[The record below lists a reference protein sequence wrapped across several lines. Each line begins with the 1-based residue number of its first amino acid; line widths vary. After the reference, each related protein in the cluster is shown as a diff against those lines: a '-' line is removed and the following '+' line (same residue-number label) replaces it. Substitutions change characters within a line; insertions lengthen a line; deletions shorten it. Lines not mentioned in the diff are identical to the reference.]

1 MKKVKFRDIIGK
13 QSTLAILVLLVVLLS
28 VTTPSF
34 RTVGNMINILKQ
46 VSIIGIIS
54 CGMTLVVISGCLD
67 LSVGSVFSLLNVIII
82 SLQQRSNLLAVTV
95 AFIVAILIGLF
106 NGIIITA
113 FDMNSIIVTLGSLSL
128 IGGLALLYTHGAIIH
143 GVSDTWFSVI
153 GKDRV
158 FGMPIHVLVFLF
170 IAVLYQ
176 ILLAGTSL
184 GKKIRYVGVNPEA
197 ARIAGI
203 RTGKIQTLTFIIS
216 SLSVAV
222 AAIIYSSRMATGSPV
237 TGVGYEFSAITA
249 LVVGGISLR
258 GGSGS
263 ILGTIIGVLILAV
276 IVNALTLYNVPFA
289 LQNIVK
295 GFLIIVAIIADIRA
309 RREIE
314 F

>member
-1 MKKVKFRDIIGK
+1 MKKVEFRDIIGK
-13 QSTLAILVLLVVLLS
+13 QSTLAILVFLVLLLS

-34 RTVGNMINILKQ
+34 RTVGNMVNILKQ

-82 SLQQRSNLLAVTV
+82 SLQQRSNMLAITV
-95 AFIVAILIGLF
+95 ALIVAVLIGLF
-106 NGIIITA
+106 NGVIITA

-128 IGGLALLYTHGAIIH
+128 IGGLALLYTNGAIIH

-158 FGMPIHVLVFLF
+158 LGIPIHVLVFLF
-170 IAVLYQ
+170 VAIIYQ
-176 ILLAGTSL
+176 ILLTGTSL

-197 ARIAGI
+197 AGIAGI
-203 RTGKIQTLTFIIS
+203 RTGKIRTLTFIIS

-222 AAIIYSSRMATGSPV
+222 AAIIYSSRMVTGSPV

-263 ILGTIIGVLILAV
+263 ISGAIIGVLILAV

-295 GFLIIVAIIADIRA
+295 GFLIIIALIADIRA

>member
-1 MKKVKFRDIIGK
+1 VKKVKFRDIIGK
-13 QSTLAILVLLVVLLS
+13 QSTLAILVVLVLLLS

-46 VSIIGIIS
+46 VSMIGIIS

-82 SLQQRSNLLAVTV
+82 SLQGRSNILAITV
-95 AFIVAILIGLF
+95 AFIVAVLIGLF

-128 IGGLALLYTHGAIIH
+128 IGGLALLYTNGAIIH

-158 FGMPIHVLVFLF
+158 FGIPIHVLIFLF
-170 IAVLYQ
+170 VAVIYQ
-176 ILLAGTSL
+176 ILLTETSF

-314 F
+314 V

>member
-1 MKKVKFRDIIGK
+1 MV
-13 QSTLAILVLLVVLLS
+13 
-28 VTTPSF
+28 
-34 RTVGNMINILKQ
+34 NILKQ

-82 SLQQRSNLLAVTV
+82 SLQQRSNMLAITV
-95 AFIVAILIGLF
+95 ALIVAVLIGLF
-106 NGIIITA
+106 NGVIITA

-128 IGGLALLYTHGAIIH
+128 IGGLALLYTNGAIIH

-158 FGMPIHVLVFLF
+158 LGMPIHVLVFLF
-170 IAVLYQ
+170 VAIIYQ
-176 ILLAGTSL
+176 ILLTGTSL

-197 ARIAGI
+197 AGITGI
-203 RTGKIQTLTFIIS
+203 RTGKIRTLTFIIS

-263 ILGTIIGVLILAV
+263 ISGAIIGVLILAV

-295 GFLIIVAIIADIRA
+295 GFLIIIALIADIRA

>member
-1 MKKVKFRDIIGK
+1 VKKVKFRDIIGK
-13 QSTLAILVLLVVLLS
+13 QSTLAILVLLVLLLS

-34 RTVGNMINILKQ
+34 RTVGNMVNILKQ

-82 SLQQRSNLLAVTV
+82 SLQQRSNLLAIAV
-95 AFIVAILIGLF
+95 ALIVAVLIGLF
-106 NGIIITA
+106 NGVIITA

-128 IGGLALLYTHGAIIH
+128 IGGLALLYTNGAIIH
-143 GVSDTWFSVI
+143 GISDTWFSVI
-153 GKDRV
+153 GKDRL
-158 FGMPIHVLVFLF
+158 FGIPVHVLVFLF
-170 IAVLYQ
+170 VALIYQ
-176 ILLAGTSL
+176 ILLTGTSL

-203 RTGKIQTLTFIIS
+203 RTGKIRTLTFIIS

-222 AAIIYSSRMATGSPV
+222 AAIIYSSRMVTGSPV

-276 IVNALTLYNVPFA
+276 IVNALTLYNVTFSI
-289 LQNIVK
+289 QNIVK
-295 GFLIIVAIIADIRA
+295 GFLIIIAIIADIRA

-314 F
+314 L

>member
-1 MKKVKFRDIIGK
+1 VKKVKFRDIIGK
-13 QSTLAILVLLVVLLS
+13 QSILFILVLLVLILS

-34 RTVGNMINILKQ
+34 RTVGNMVNILKQ

-54 CGMTLVVISGCLD
+54 CGMTLVVIGGCLD

-82 SLQQRSNLLAVTV
+82 SLQQRSNVLAITV

-106 NGIIITA
+106 NGGIITA

-128 IGGLALLYTHGAIIH
+128 IGGLALLYTNGAIIH
-143 GVSDTWFSVI
+143 GTSATWFSVI

-158 FGMPIHVLVFLF
+158 FGIPIHVLIFLF
-170 IAVLYQ
+170 IALLYQ
-176 ILLAGTSL
+176 ILLTGTSL

-222 AAIIYSSRMATGSPV
+222 AAIIYSSRMVTGSPV

-276 IVNALTLYNVPFA
+276 IVNALTLYNVSFA
-289 LQNIVK
+289 YQNIVK
-295 GFLIIVAIIADIRA
+295 GFLIIIAIIADIRT

-314 F
+314 V

>member
-1 MKKVKFRDIIGK
+1 MKKVTFRDIIGK

-95 AFIVAILIGLF
+95 AFMVAILIGLF

-128 IGGLALLYTHGAIIH
+128 IGGLALLYTGGAIIH

-158 FGMPIHVLVFLF
+158 FGIPIHVLVFLF

-263 ILGTIIGVLILAV
+263 IIGTIIGVLILAV

>member
-13 QSTLAILVLLVVLLS
+13 QSTLAILVLLVLILS

-46 VSIIGIIS
+46 VSMIGIIS

-82 SLQQRSNLLAVTV
+82 SLQGRSNILAITV
-95 AFIVAILIGLF
+95 AFSVAILIGLF

-128 IGGLALLYTHGAIIH
+128 IGGLALLYTGGAIIH

-158 FGMPIHVLVFLF
+158 FGIPIHVLVFLF

-176 ILLAGTSL
+176 ILLTGTSL

-203 RTGKIQTLTFIIS
+203 RTGTIRTLTFIIS

-314 F
+314 V

>member
-1 MKKVKFRDIIGK
+1 VKKVKFRDIIGK
-13 QSTLAILVLLVVLLS
+13 QSTLAILVLLVLLLS

-34 RTVGNMINILKQ
+34 RTVGNMVNILKQ

-82 SLQQRSNLLAVTV
+82 SLQQRSNLLAIAV
-95 AFIVAILIGLF
+95 ALIVAVLIGLF
-106 NGIIITA
+106 NGVIITA

-128 IGGLALLYTHGAIIH
+128 IGGLALLYTNGAIIH
-143 GVSDTWFSVI
+143 GISDTWFSVI

-158 FGMPIHVLVFLF
+158 FGIPVHVLVFLF
-170 IAVLYQ
+170 VALIYQ
-176 ILLAGTSL
+176 ILLTGTSL

-203 RTGKIQTLTFIIS
+203 RTGKIRTLTFIIS

-222 AAIIYSSRMATGSPV
+222 AAIIYSSRMVTGSPV

-276 IVNALTLYNVPFA
+276 IVNALTLYNVTFSI
-289 LQNIVK
+289 QNIVK
-295 GFLIIVAIIADIRA
+295 GFLIISAIIADIRA

-314 F
+314 L

>member
-1 MKKVKFRDIIGK
+1 MKKVKSRDIIGK
-13 QSTLAILVLLVVLLS
+13 QSTLAILIFLVLLLS

-34 RTVGNMINILKQ
+34 RTVGNMVNILKQ

-82 SLQQRSNLLAVTV
+82 SLQQRSNILAVAV
-95 AFIVAILIGLF
+95 AFIVAILIGMF
-106 NGIIITA
+106 NGIIITV

-128 IGGLALLYTHGAIIH
+128 IGGLALLYTNGAIIH

-158 FGMPIHVLVFLF
+158 FGIPIHVLVFLF
-170 IAVLYQ
+170 IAVLFQ
-176 ILLAGTSL
+176 MLLAGTSL

-203 RTGKIQTLTFIIS
+203 RTGKIRTVTFIIS
-216 SLSVAV
+216 SISVAV

-276 IVNALTLYNVPFA
+276 IVNALTLYNVPYA
-289 LQNIVK
+289 LQNIVR
-295 GFLIIVAIIADIRA
+295 GFLIIIALIADVRA

-314 F
+314 V

>member
-1 MKKVKFRDIIGK
+1 VKKVKFRDIIGK
-13 QSTLAILVLLVVLLS
+13 QSTLAILVLLVLILS

-46 VSIIGIIS
+46 VSMIGIIS

-82 SLQQRSNLLAVTV
+82 SLQGRSNILAITV
-95 AFIVAILIGLF
+95 AFSVAILIGLF

-128 IGGLALLYTHGAIIH
+128 IGGLALLYTGGAIIH

-158 FGMPIHVLVFLF
+158 FGIPIHVLVFLF

-176 ILLAGTSL
+176 ILLTGTSL

-203 RTGKIQTLTFIIS
+203 RTGTIRTLTFIIS

-314 F
+314 V

>member
-1 MKKVKFRDIIGK
+1 VKTVKFRDIIGK
-13 QSTLAILVLLVVLLS
+13 QSTLAILVLLVLILS

-34 RTVGNMINILKQ
+34 RTVGNMVNILKQ
-46 VSIIGIIS
+46 VSMIGIIS

-82 SLQQRSNLLAVTV
+82 SLQGRSNILAITV
-95 AFIVAILIGLF
+95 AFSVAVLIGLF

-113 FDMNSIIVTLGSLSL
+113 FNMNSIIVTLGSLSL
-128 IGGLALLYTHGAIIH
+128 IGGLALLYTGGAIIH
-143 GVSDTWFSVI
+143 GISDTWFSVI

-158 FGMPIHVLVFLF
+158 FGIPIHVLVFLF

-176 ILLAGTSL
+176 ILLTGTSL

-289 LQNIVK
+289 LQNIAK
-295 GFLIIVAIIADIRA
+295 GFLIIVAIIADVRA

>member
-1 MKKVKFRDIIGK
+1 MKKGTFRDIVEK

-28 VTTPSF
+28 ITTPSF
-34 RTVGNMINILKQ
+34 RTVGNMVNILKE

-67 LSVGSVFSLLNVIII
+67 LSVGSAFSLLNVIII
-82 SLQQRSNLLAVTV
+82 SLQQRSNVLAVTIP
-95 AFIVAILIGLF
+95 FIVAVLIGLF
-106 NGIIITA
+106 NGGIITA

-128 IGGLALLYTHGAIIH
+128 IGGLALLYTNGAIIH
-143 GVSDTWFSVI
+143 GTSDTWFSVI
-153 GKDRV
+153 GKNRA
-158 FGMPIHVLVFLF
+158 FGIPVHVLVFLF
-170 IAVLYQ
+170 IALSYQ
-176 ILLAGTSL
+176 LLLNGTSL
-184 GKKIRYVGVNPEA
+184 GRKIRYVGVNPEA

-203 RTGKIQTLTFIIS
+203 RTGKIRTVTFIIS

-222 AAIIYSSRMATGSPV
+222 AAIIYSSRMVTGSPV

-263 ILGTIIGVLILAV
+263 IFGTIIGVLILAV
-276 IVNALTLYNVPFA
+276 IVNALTLYNVMFSY
-289 LQNIVK
+289 QNIVK
-295 GFLIIVAIIADIRA
+295 GFLIIIAIIADIRA

-314 F
+314 Y

>member
-1 MKKVKFRDIIGK
+1 MKKVKSKEIIGK
-13 QSTLAILVLLVVLLS
+13 QSTLAILILIVILLS

-34 RTVGNMINILKQ
+34 RTVGNMVNILKQ

-82 SLQQRSNLLAVTV
+82 SLQQRSNILAVAV
-95 AFIVAILIGLF
+95 AFIVAILIGMF

-128 IGGLALLYTHGAIIH
+128 IGGLALLYTNGAIIH

-158 FGMPIHVLVFLF
+158 FGIPIHVLVFLF
-170 IAVLYQ
+170 IAVLFQ
-176 ILLAGTSL
+176 MLLAGTSL

-203 RTGKIQTLTFIIS
+203 RTGKIRTVTFIIS
-216 SLSVAV
+216 SVSVAV

-263 ILGTIIGVLILAV
+263 ILGAIIGVLILAV
-276 IVNALTLYNVPFA
+276 IVNALTLYNVPYA

-295 GFLIIVAIIADIRA
+295 GFLIIIALIADVRA

-314 F
+314 V

>member
-1 MKKVKFRDIIGK
+1 VKKVEFRDIIGK
-13 QSTLAILVLLVVLLS
+13 QSTLVILVLLIVLLS

-82 SLQQRSNLLAVTV
+82 SLQGRSNILAITV
-95 AFIVAILIGLF
+95 AFSVAILIGLF

-128 IGGLALLYTHGAIIH
+128 IGGLALLYTGGAIIH

-153 GKDRV
+153 GKSRV
-158 FGMPIHVLVFLF
+158 FGIPIHVLVFLF

-176 ILLAGTSL
+176 ILLTGTSL

-203 RTGKIQTLTFIIS
+203 RTGKIRTLTFIIS

-263 ILGTIIGVLILAV
+263 IFGTIIGVLILAV
-276 IVNALTLYNVPFA
+276 IVNALTLYNVPYG

-314 F
+314 V

>member
-1 MKKVKFRDIIGK
+1 
-13 QSTLAILVLLVVLLS
+13 
-28 VTTPSF
+28 
-34 RTVGNMINILKQ
+34 MINILKQ

-82 SLQQRSNLLAVTV
+82 SLQGRSNILAITV
-95 AFIVAILIGLF
+95 AFSVAILIGLF

-128 IGGLALLYTHGAIIH
+128 IGGLALLYTGGAIIH

-158 FGMPIHVLVFLF
+158 FGIPIHVLVFLF

-176 ILLAGTSL
+176 ILLTGTSL

-263 ILGTIIGVLILAV
+263 IFGTIIGVLILAV
-276 IVNALTLYNVPFA
+276 IVNALTLYNVPYG

-314 F
+314 V

>member
-13 QSTLAILVLLVVLLS
+13 QSTLVILVLLVVLLS

-34 RTVGNMINILKQ
+34 RTVGNIVNILKQ
-46 VSIIGIIS
+46 VSMIGIIS

-82 SLQQRSNLLAVTV
+82 SLQQRSNLLAITV
-95 AFIVAILIGLF
+95 AFIVAILIGMF

-128 IGGLALLYTHGAIIH
+128 IGGLALLYTNGAIIH

-158 FGMPIHVLVFLF
+158 FGIPIHVLVFLF

-203 RTGKIQTLTFIIS
+203 RTGRIRTVTFIIS
-216 SLSVAV
+216 SVSVAV

-263 ILGTIIGVLILAV
+263 IFGAIIGVLILAV
-276 IVNALTLYNVPFA
+276 IVNALTLYNVPYA

-295 GFLIIVAIIADIRA
+295 GFLIIIALIADIRA

-314 F
+314 V

>member
-1 MKKVKFRDIIGK
+1 VKKVKFRDIIGK
-13 QSTLAILVLLVVLLS
+13 QSTLVILVLLVVLLS

-34 RTVGNMINILKQ
+34 RTVGNIVNILKQ
-46 VSIIGIIS
+46 VSMIGIIS

-82 SLQQRSNLLAVTV
+82 SLQQRSNLLAITV
-95 AFIVAILIGLF
+95 AFIVAILIGMF

-128 IGGLALLYTHGAIIH
+128 IGGLALLYTNGAIIH

-158 FGMPIHVLVFLF
+158 FGIPIHVLVFLF

-203 RTGKIQTLTFIIS
+203 RTGRIRTVTFIIS
-216 SLSVAV
+216 SVSVAV

-263 ILGTIIGVLILAV
+263 IFGAIIGVLILAV
-276 IVNALTLYNVPFA
+276 IVNALTLYNVPYA

-295 GFLIIVAIIADIRA
+295 GFLIIIALIADIRA

-314 F
+314 V

>member
-1 MKKVKFRDIIGK
+1 VKKVTFRDSIGK
-13 QSTLAILVLLVVLLS
+13 QSTLAILVVLVVILS

-34 RTVGNMINILKQ
+34 RTVGNMVNILKQ

-82 SLQQRSNLLAVTV
+82 SLQQRSNMLAVAV
-95 AFIVAILIGLF
+95 ALIVAILIGLF
-106 NGIIITA
+106 NGVIITA

-128 IGGLALLYTHGAIIH
+128 IGGLALLYTNGAIIH
-143 GVSDTWFSVI
+143 GISDTWFSVI

-158 FGMPIHVLVFLF
+158 FGIPIHVLVFLF
-170 IAVLYQ
+170 VAILYQ
-176 ILLAGTSL
+176 LLLSGTSL

-203 RTGKIQTLTFIIS
+203 RTGKIRTLTFIIS

-263 ILGTIIGVLILAV
+263 IFGTIIGVLILAV
-276 IVNALTLYNVPFA
+276 IVNALTLYNVPYG

-295 GFLIIVAIIADIRA
+295 GFLIIIAIIADIRA

>member
-1 MKKVKFRDIIGK
+1 MKKVEFRDIIGK
-13 QSTLAILVLLVVLLS
+13 QSTLAILVFLVLLLS

-34 RTVGNMINILKQ
+34 RTVGNMVNILKQ

-82 SLQQRSNLLAVTV
+82 SLQQRSNMLAITV
-95 AFIVAILIGLF
+95 ALIVAVLIGLF
-106 NGIIITA
+106 NGVIITA

-128 IGGLALLYTHGAIIH
+128 IGGLALLYTNGAIIH

-158 FGMPIHVLVFLF
+158 LGIPIHVLVFLF
-170 IAVLYQ
+170 VAIIYQ
-176 ILLAGTSL
+176 ILLTGTSL

-197 ARIAGI
+197 AGIAGI
-203 RTGKIQTLTFIIS
+203 RTGKIRTLTFIIS

-222 AAIIYSSRMATGSPV
+222 AAIIYSSRMVTGSPV

-263 ILGTIIGVLILAV
+263 ISGAIIGVLILAV

-295 GFLIIVAIIADIRA
+295 GFLIIIAIIADIRA

-314 F
+314 I

>member
-1 MKKVKFRDIIGK
+1 VKKVTFRDIIGK
-13 QSTLAILVLLVVLLS
+13 QSTLVILVLLVVLLS

-82 SLQQRSNLLAVTV
+82 SLQGRSNILAITV
-95 AFIVAILIGLF
+95 AFSVAILIGLF

-128 IGGLALLYTHGAIIH
+128 IGGLALLYTGGAIIH

-158 FGMPIHVLVFLF
+158 FGIPIHVLVFLF

-176 ILLAGTSL
+176 ILLTGTSL

-314 F
+314 V

>member
-1 MKKVKFRDIIGK
+1 VKKVTFRDSIGK
-13 QSTLAILVLLVVLLS
+13 QSTLAILVVLVVILS

-34 RTVGNMINILKQ
+34 RTVGNMVNILKQ

-82 SLQQRSNLLAVTV
+82 SLQQRSNMLAVAV
-95 AFIVAILIGLF
+95 ALIVAILIGLF
-106 NGIIITA
+106 NGVIITA

-128 IGGLALLYTHGAIIH
+128 IGGLALLYTNGAIIH
-143 GVSDTWFSVI
+143 GISDTWFSVI

-158 FGMPIHVLVFLF
+158 FGIPIHVLVFLF
-170 IAVLYQ
+170 VAILYQ
-176 ILLAGTSL
+176 LLLSGTSL

-203 RTGKIQTLTFIIS
+203 RTGKIRTLTFIIS

-222 AAIIYSSRMATGSPV
+222 AAIIYSSRMVTGSPV

-263 ILGTIIGVLILAV
+263 IFGTIIGVLILAV
-276 IVNALTLYNVPFA
+276 IVNALTLYNVPYG

-295 GFLIIVAIIADIRA
+295 GFLIIIAIIADIRA

>member
-1 MKKVKFRDIIGK
+1 VKKVTFRDIIGK

-95 AFIVAILIGLF
+95 AFMVAILIGLF

-128 IGGLALLYTHGAIIH
+128 IGGLALLYTGGAIIH

-158 FGMPIHVLVFLF
+158 FGIPIHVLVFLF

-263 ILGTIIGVLILAV
+263 IIGTIIGVLILAV

>member
-1 MKKVKFRDIIGK
+1 MV
-13 QSTLAILVLLVVLLS
+13 
-28 VTTPSF
+28 
-34 RTVGNMINILKQ
+34 NILKQ

-82 SLQQRSNLLAVTV
+82 SLQQRSNMLAITV
-95 AFIVAILIGLF
+95 ALIVAVLIGLF
-106 NGIIITA
+106 NGVIITA

-128 IGGLALLYTHGAIIH
+128 IGGLALLYTNGAIIH

-158 FGMPIHVLVFLF
+158 LGIPIHVLVFLF
-170 IAVLYQ
+170 VAIIYQ
-176 ILLAGTSL
+176 ILLTGTSL

-197 ARIAGI
+197 AGIAGI
-203 RTGKIQTLTFIIS
+203 RTGKIRTLTFIIS

-222 AAIIYSSRMATGSPV
+222 AAIIYSSRMVTGSPV

-263 ILGTIIGVLILAV
+263 ISGAIIGVLILAV

-295 GFLIIVAIIADIRA
+295 GFLIIIALIADIRA

>member
-1 MKKVKFRDIIGK
+1 VKKVTFRDSIGK
-13 QSTLAILVLLVVLLS
+13 QSTLAILVVLVVILS

-34 RTVGNMINILKQ
+34 RTVGNMVNILKQ
-46 VSIIGIIS
+46 VSIIGLIS

-82 SLQQRSNLLAVTV
+82 SLQQRSNMLAVAV
-95 AFIVAILIGLF
+95 ALIVAILIGLF
-106 NGIIITA
+106 NGVIITA

-128 IGGLALLYTHGAIIH
+128 IGGLALLYTNGAIIH
-143 GVSDTWFSVI
+143 GISDTWFSVI

-158 FGMPIHVLVFLF
+158 FGIPIHVLVFLF
-170 IAVLYQ
+170 VAILYQ
-176 ILLAGTSL
+176 LLLSGTSL

-203 RTGKIQTLTFIIS
+203 RTGKIRTLTFIIS

-263 ILGTIIGVLILAV
+263 IFGTIIGVLILAV
-276 IVNALTLYNVPFA
+276 IVNALTLYNVPYG

-295 GFLIIVAIIADIRA
+295 GFLIIIAIIADIRA